1 MDQEITESHLPGQY
15 LDIALVPGQYLDIA
29 LAAGQYKIYCP
40 ALAFDPPT
48 QSVTCTITCLHPNF
62 DPFLNQVR
70 QRTPGFLKLLL
81 FAKYVCVCVSTY
93 LCVRPQL

>member
-48 QSVTCTITCLHPNF
+48 QSVTYTYYKIHHKHTCSGIQHMVAKLRIKDEYNLHTRICTL
-62 DPFLNQVR
+62 LNY
-70 QRTPGFLKLLL
+70 L
-81 FAKYVCVCVSTY
+81 AKYR
-93 LCVRPQL
+93 L

>member
-15 LDIALVPGQYLDIA
+15 LDIALFPGQYLDIA

-48 QSVTCTITCLHPNF
+48 QSVTYMHTYMHACMYVVHMDN
-62 DPFLNQVR
+62 
-70 QRTPGFLKLLL
+70 LKAYA
-81 FAKYVCVCVSTY
+81 FIRYDIPYVYTTSI
-93 LCVRPQL
+93 